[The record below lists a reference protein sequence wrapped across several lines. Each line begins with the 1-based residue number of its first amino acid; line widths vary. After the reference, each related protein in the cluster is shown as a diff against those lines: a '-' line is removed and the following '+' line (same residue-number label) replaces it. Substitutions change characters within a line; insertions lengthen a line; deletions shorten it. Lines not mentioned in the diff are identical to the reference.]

1 MKKFL
6 SIVLALTFVLCAFAG
21 CNAGKPE
28 ETTANE
34 ETKAPENND
43 APKTLKFGMGFAAE
57 YGAPVD
63 ADGDVNGSCKVSATV
78 AAVLVDADGKI
89 VSATVDAMDV
99 TAEWT
104 SEGAA
109 VPASEI
115 KTKRELGDAYNMVMY
130 GQAKAE
136 WYAQAD
142 NFCKLIKGKTAN
154 EVMLLVSEGNKGT
167 DEVVNAGCTIMIKD
181 FAVAIERA
189 VSNAKDSDATA
200 DATLA
205 IGMYADAST
214 VDADADVAGEY
225 GVDIY
230 ATAVAKKDGKV
241 VASKSDC
248 APAKVGF
255 NADGTATGTTPGI
268 QTKGEQGDNYNMVM
282 YGNAKAEWYKQA
294 EAFDAACKGKTA
306 AEIEKLVAADGKGV
320 ESLQSAN
327 CTIYV
332 TGFVKTAVKAA
343 K

>member
-1 MKKFL
+1 MKKFF
-6 SIVLALTFVLCAFAG
+6 SILLALTFVLCAFAG
-21 CNAGKPE
+21 CNNGKEADTTVADTQADAGKDE
-28 ETTANE
+28 
-34 ETKAPENND
+34 
-43 APKTLKFGMGFAAE
+43 PKSLKFGMGFAAA
-57 YGAPVD
+57 YGTPVD

-78 AAVLVDADGKI
+78 AAVLVDAEGKI
-89 VSATVDAMDV
+89 VSATVDTMDV

-104 SEGAA
+104 AEGAA

-181 FAVAIERA
+181 FAIAIERA

-205 IGMYADAST
+205 IGMYADVST

-230 ATAVAKKDGKV
+230 ATAAAKKDGKV

-255 NADGTATGTTPGI
+255 NADGTAVAPAAELK
-268 QTKGEQGDNYNMVM
+268 TKGEQGDAYNMVM

>member
-6 SIVLALTFVLCAFAG
+6 SILLALTFVLCAFAG
-21 CNAGKPE
+21 CNSGKEADTTVADTQADAGKDE
-28 ETTANE
+28 
-34 ETKAPENND
+34 
-43 APKTLKFGMGFAAE
+43 PKSLKFGMGFAAA
-57 YGAPVD
+57 YGTPVD

-78 AAVLVDADGKI
+78 AAVLVDAEGKI
-89 VSATVDAMDV
+89 VSATVDTMDV

-104 SEGAA
+104 AEGAA

-115 KTKRELGDAYNMVMY
+115 KTKRELGDAYNMVAF
-130 GQAKAE
+130 GGATAE

-142 NFCKLIKGKTAN
+142 NFCKFIVGKTAS
-154 EVMLLVSEGNKGT
+154 EVKALVAECNKGT
-167 DEVVNAGCTIMIKD
+167 ADVMNAGCTIMINE
-181 FAVAIERA
+181 FVAAIEKA
-189 VSNAKDSDATA
+189 VNNAKDSDATA

-205 IGMYADAST
+205 IGMYADVST

-225 GVDIY
+225 GLDIY

-255 NADGTATGTTPGI
+255 NADGTAAAVSEI
-268 QTKGEQGDNYNMVM
+268 KTKGEQGDAYNMVAF
-282 YGNAKAEWYKQA
+282 GGAKAEWYKQA

-306 AEIEKLVAADGKGV
+306 SEIEALVAADGKGV